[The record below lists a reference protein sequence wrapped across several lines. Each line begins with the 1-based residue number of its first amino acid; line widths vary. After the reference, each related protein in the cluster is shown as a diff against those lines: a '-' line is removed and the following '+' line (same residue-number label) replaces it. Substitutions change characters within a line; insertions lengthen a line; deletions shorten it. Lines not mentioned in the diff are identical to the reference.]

1 MAKKGD
7 RSDITFQC
15 TECRERNYHSQKNK
29 RNDPQRLERRKY
41 CSRCRVHTLHREVR

>member
-7 RSDITFQC
+7 RNDITFMC
-15 TECRERNYHSQKNK
+15 TDCRERNYHSQKNR

-41 CSRCRVHTLHREVR
+41 CSRCRSHTLHREVR